1 MLTGQVTTTIIIII
15 IIIIKFKVKEI
26 KSKLVTPRKDWQ
38 TRLHILPY
46 SSFAIQF

>member
-1 MLTGQVTTTIIIII
+1 MLTGQVTTIII